1 MFLII
6 AFLGGMISLLS
17 PCTLPVIPLL
27 FAGFQGQ
34 RRHLLALFTG
44 MIVMFTLVAML
55 VTVASE
61 WIVNATLVGRW
72 VALLVLA
79 IAALALIFP
88 QFAQRIAGPAV
99 SAGNALN
106 NRSTQTRGMLSAF
119 LAGLAVGLLWSP
131 CAGPILGA
139 IFSINIAGHSSIT
152 TGALLI
158 AYGGGCALMLA
169 LLAAG
174 GRTLMAPLRAKS
186 ALMARLRQ
194 GAGVVMLATV
204 VFNATGLTTA
214 LKGANG
220 LADNLENSLLSLAN
234 PSTAQPKLQPVVQET
249 PRSDLPSLSGG
260 TGWINGDPVTPESL
274 KGKVVLIDFWT
285 WDCINCQHTLPYVRD
300 WANKYQSQGLVVIGV
315 HTPEYPWEKPLSSVK
330 DAVNKWQ
337 LPYRVVADNN
347 YQIWNAFGNQYWPA
361 HYYFD
366 AKGQLRYTSFGE
378 GNYDKQEQV
387 IQQLLKE
394 TRT

>member
-34 RRHLLALFTG
+34 RRHILALLAG
-44 MIVMFTLVAML
+44 MIVMFTLVAL
-55 VTVASE
+55 VATAASS
-61 WIVNATLVGRW
+61 WIAQATIAGRW
-72 VALLVLA
+72 VALVVLA

-88 QFAQRIAGPAV
+88 TFAQRIAGPAV
-99 SAGNALN
+99 SAGNLLN
-106 NRSTQTRGMLSAF
+106 TRSGQTRGMISAF

-139 IFSINIAGHSSIT
+139 IFSLNIAGHSAIA
-152 TGALLI
+152 TGALLA
-158 AYGGGCALMLA
+158 AYGSGCALMLG
-169 LLAAG
+169 LLVAG
-174 GRTLMAPLRAKS
+174 GRTLMAPLRARS
-186 ALMARLRQ
+186 ALMVRLRK
-194 GAGVVMLATV
+194 GAGVVMLATIA
-204 VFNATGLTTA
+204 FNATGMTSV

-220 LADNLENSLLSLAN
+220 VADRLENSLLSLAK
-234 PSTAQPKLQPVVQET
+234 PTTTPVKLQPVVMTEPSSQ
-249 PRSDLPSLSGG
+249 LPSLSGG
-260 TGWINGDPVTPESL
+260 TGWINGDPVTSDSL
-274 KGKVVLIDFWT
+274 RGKVVLIDFWT
-285 WDCINCQHTLPYVRD
+285 WDCINCQHTLPHVRD
-300 WANKYQSQGLVVIGV
+300 WAKKYQSQGLVVIGV
-315 HTPEYPWEKPLSSVK
+315 HTPEYPWEKPLASVQK
-330 DAVNKWQ
+330 AVTKWQ
-337 LPYRVVADNN
+337 LPYRVVTDNN

-378 GNYDKQEQV
+378 GNYDQQEKV

-394 TRT
+394 ARS

>member
-34 RRHLLALFTG
+34 RRHILALLAG
-44 MIVMFTLVAML
+44 MIVMFTLVAL
-55 VTVASE
+55 VATAASN
-61 WIVNATLVGRW
+61 WIAQATIAGRW
-72 VALLVLA
+72 VALVVLA

-88 QFAQRIAGPAV
+88 TFAQRIAGPAV
-99 SAGNALN
+99 SAGNLLN
-106 NRSTQTRGMLSAF
+106 TRSGQTRGTLSAF

-139 IFSINIAGHSSIT
+139 IFSLNIAGHSAIA
-152 TGALLI
+152 TGALLA
-158 AYGGGCALMLA
+158 AYGSGCALMLG
-169 LLAAG
+169 LLVIG
-174 GRTLMAPLRAKS
+174 GRALMAPLRARS
-186 ALMARLRQ
+186 ALMERLRK

-204 VFNATGLTTA
+204 AFNATGMTSV

-220 LADNLENSLLSLAN
+220 VADRLENSLLTLAK
-234 PSTAQPKLQPVVQET
+234 PATAPVKLQPVVMTEPSSQ
-249 PRSDLPSLSGG
+249 LPSLSGG
-260 TGWINGDPVTPESL
+260 TGWVNGDPVTSDSL
-274 KGKVVLIDFWT
+274 RGKVVLIDFWT

-300 WANKYQSQGLVVIGV
+300 WAKKYQSQGLVVIGV
-315 HTPEYPWEKPLSSVK
+315 HTPEYPWEKPLASVQK
-330 DAVNKWQ
+330 AVTKWQ
-337 LPYRVVADNN
+337 LPYRVVTDNN
-347 YQIWNAFGNQYWPA
+347 YKIWNAFGNQYWPA

-378 GNYDKQEQV
+378 GNYEQQEKV

-394 TRT
+394 ARS

>member
-34 RRHLLALFTG
+34 RRHLLALFAG

-55 VTVASE
+55 VTAASE

-106 NRSTQTRGMLSAF
+106 NRSTQTRGVFSAF

-158 AYGGGCALMLA
+158 AYGSGCALMLA
-169 LLAAG
+169 LLAVG

-194 GAGVVMLATV
+194 GAGVVMLAAV
-204 VFNATGLTTA
+204 VFNATGLTTT

-220 LADNLENSLLSLAN
+220 LADSLENSLLSLAK
-234 PSTAQPKLQPVVQET
+234 PATAQPKLQPVVQEA

-330 DAVNKWQ
+330 EAVNKWQ

-387 IQQLLKE
+387 IKQLLKE
-394 TRT
+394 ART

>member
-34 RRHLLALFTG
+34 RRHILALFAG
-44 MIVMFTLVAML
+44 MIVMFTLVAMA

-61 WIVNATLVGRW
+61 WIAEATLIGRW
-72 VALLVLA
+72 VALVILA
-79 IAALALIFP
+79 IAALSLIFP
-88 QFAQRIAGPAV
+88 SFAQRIARPAV
-99 SAGNALN
+99 SVGNILN
-106 NRSTQTRGMLSAF
+106 TRSGQTRGIASAF

-139 IFSINIAGHSSIT
+139 IFSINIAGHSAIA
-152 TGALLI
+152 TGALLA
-158 AYGGGCALMLA
+158 AYGSGCALMLG
-169 LLAAG
+169 LLIVG
-174 GRTLMAPLRAKS
+174 GRKLVAPLRTKS
-186 ALMARLRQ
+186 ALMERLRQ
-194 GAGVVMLATV
+194 TAGGVMLAAV
-204 VFNATGLTTA
+204 ALNATGVTSI

-220 LADNLENSLLSLAN
+220 VADYLETSLLNLAK
-234 PSTAQPKLQPVVQET
+234 PATTPVKLQPVVLTEPSSQ
-249 PRSDLPSLSGG
+249 LPSLSGG
-260 TGWINGDPVTPESL
+260 TGWINGDSVTSESL
-274 KGKVVLIDFWT
+274 RGKVVLIDFWT
-285 WDCINCQHTLPYVRD
+285 WDCINCQHTLPHVRD
-300 WANKYQSQGLVVIGV
+300 WATKYQSQGLVVIGV

-330 DAVNKWQ
+330 NAVNKWQ
-337 LPYRVVADNN
+337 LPYRVVTDNN

-378 GNYDKQEQV
+378 GNYEQQEKV

-394 TRT
+394 ARS

>member
-34 RRHLLALFTG
+34 RRHILALLAG
-44 MIVMFTLVAML
+44 MIVMFTLVAL
-55 VTVASE
+55 VATAASN
-61 WIVNATLVGRW
+61 WIAQATIAGRW
-72 VALLVLA
+72 VALVVLA

-88 QFAQRIAGPAV
+88 TFAQRIAGPAV
-99 SAGNALN
+99 SAGNLLN
-106 NRSTQTRGMLSAF
+106 TRSGQTRGTLSAF

-139 IFSINIAGHSSIT
+139 IFSLNIAGHSAIA
-152 TGALLI
+152 TGALLA
-158 AYGGGCALMLA
+158 AYGSGCALMLG
-169 LLAAG
+169 LLVIG
-174 GRTLMAPLRAKS
+174 GRALMAPLRARS
-186 ALMARLRQ
+186 ALMERLRK

-204 VFNATGLTTA
+204 AFNATGMTSV

-220 LADNLENSLLSLAN
+220 VADRLENSLLTLAK
-234 PSTAQPKLQPVVQET
+234 PATAPVKLQPVAMTE
-249 PRSDLPSLSGG
+249 PRSQLPSLSGG
-260 TGWINGDPVTPESL
+260 TGWVNGDPVTSDSL
-274 KGKVVLIDFWT
+274 RGKVVLIDFWT
-285 WDCINCQHTLPYVRD
+285 WDCINCQHTLPHVRD
-300 WANKYQSQGLVVIGV
+300 WAKKYQAQGLVVIGV
-315 HTPEYPWEKPLSSVK
+315 HTPEYPWEKPLASVQK
-330 DAVNKWQ
+330 AVTKWQ
-337 LPYRVVADNN
+337 LPYRVVTDNN
-347 YQIWNAFGNQYWPA
+347 YKIWNAFGNQYWPA

-378 GNYDKQEQV
+378 GNYDQQEKV

-394 TRT
+394 ARS

>member
-34 RRHLLALFTG
+34 RRHLLALFAG
-44 MIVMFTLVAML
+44 MIVMFTLVAMA

-61 WIVNATLVGRW
+61 WIAEATIIGRW
-72 VALLVLA
+72 VALVILA
-79 IAALALIFP
+79 IAALSLISP
-88 QFAQRIAGPAV
+88 SFAQRIAQPAV
-99 SAGNALN
+99 SAGNILN
-106 NRSTQTRGMLSAF
+106 TRSGQTRGISSAF

-139 IFSINIAGHSSIT
+139 IFSINIAGSSAIA
-152 TGALLI
+152 TGVLLA
-158 AYGGGCALMLA
+158 AYGSGCALMLG
-169 LLAAG
+169 LLIIG
-174 GRTLMAPLRAKS
+174 GRKLMAPLRAKP
-186 ALMARLRQ
+186 ALMERLRQ
-194 GAGVVMLATV
+194 AAGGVMLAAV
-204 VFNATGLTTA
+204 ALNATGVTSI

-220 LADNLENSLLSLAN
+220 VADRLETSLLNLAK
-234 PSTAQPKLQPVVQET
+234 PATTPVKLQPVVMAEPSSQ
-249 PRSDLPSLSGG
+249 LPSLSGG
-260 TGWINGDPVTPESL
+260 TGWINGDSVTSESL
-274 KGKVVLIDFWT
+274 RGKVVLIDFWT
-285 WDCINCQHTLPYVRD
+285 WDCINCQHTLPHVRD
-300 WANKYQSQGLVVIGV
+300 WATKYQSQGLVVIGV

-330 DAVNKWQ
+330 NAVNKWQ
-337 LPYRVVADNN
+337 LPYRVVTDNN

-378 GNYDKQEQV
+378 GNYEQQEKV

-394 TRT
+394 ARS

>member
-34 RRHLLALFTG
+34 RRHIVALLAG
-44 MIVMFTLVAML
+44 MIVMFTLVAL
-55 VTVASE
+55 VATAASN
-61 WIVNATLVGRW
+61 WIAQATIAGRW
-72 VALLVLA
+72 VALVVLA

-88 QFAQRIAGPAV
+88 TFAQRIAGPAV
-99 SAGNALN
+99 SAGNLLN
-106 NRSTQTRGMLSAF
+106 TRSGQTHGTLSAF

-139 IFSINIAGHSSIT
+139 IFSLNIAGHSAIA
-152 TGALLI
+152 TGALLA
-158 AYGGGCALMLA
+158 AYGSGCALMLG
-169 LLAAG
+169 LLVIG
-174 GRTLMAPLRAKS
+174 GRALMAPLRARS
-186 ALMARLRQ
+186 ALMERLRK

-204 VFNATGLTTA
+204 AFNATGMTSV

-220 LADNLENSLLSLAN
+220 VADRLENSLLTLAK
-234 PSTAQPKLQPVVQET
+234 PATAPVKLQPVMTEPSSQ
-249 PRSDLPSLSGG
+249 LPSLSGG
-260 TGWINGDPVTPESL
+260 TGWVNGDPVTSDSL
-274 KGKVVLIDFWT
+274 RGKVVLIDFWT
-285 WDCINCQHTLPYVRD
+285 WDCINCQHTLPHVRD
-300 WANKYQSQGLVVIGV
+300 WAKKYQAQGLVVIGV
-315 HTPEYPWEKPLSSVK
+315 HTPEYPWEKPLASVQK
-330 DAVNKWQ
+330 AVTKWQ
-337 LPYRVVADNN
+337 LPYRVVTDNN
-347 YQIWNAFGNQYWPA
+347 YKIWNAFGNQYWPA

-378 GNYDKQEQV
+378 GNYDQQEKV

-394 TRT
+394 ARS

>member
-34 RRHLLALFTG
+34 RRHILALLAG
-44 MIVMFTLVAML
+44 MIVMFTLVAL
-55 VTVASE
+55 VATAASN
-61 WIVNATLVGRW
+61 WIAQATIAGRW
-72 VALLVLA
+72 VALVVLA

-88 QFAQRIAGPAV
+88 TFAQRIAGPAV
-99 SAGNALN
+99 SAGNLLN
-106 NRSTQTRGMLSAF
+106 TRSGQTRGTLSAF

-139 IFSINIAGHSSIT
+139 IFSLNIAGHSAIA
-152 TGALLI
+152 TGALLA
-158 AYGGGCALMLA
+158 AYGSGCALMLG
-169 LLAAG
+169 LLVIG
-174 GRTLMAPLRAKS
+174 GRALMAPLRARS
-186 ALMARLRQ
+186 ALMERLRK

-204 VFNATGLTTA
+204 AFNATGMTSV

-220 LADNLENSLLSLAN
+220 VADRLENSLLTLAK
-234 PSTAQPKLQPVVQET
+234 PATAPVKLQPVAMTEPSSQ
-249 PRSDLPSLSGG
+249 LPSLSGG
-260 TGWINGDPVTPESL
+260 TGWVNGDPVTSDSL
-274 KGKVVLIDFWT
+274 RGKVVLIDFWA
-285 WDCINCQHTLPYVRD
+285 WDCINCQHTLPHVRD
-300 WANKYQSQGLVVIGV
+300 WAQKYQAQGLVVIGV
-315 HTPEYPWEKPLSSVK
+315 HTPEYPWEKPLASVQK
-330 DAVNKWQ
+330 AVTKWQ
-337 LPYRVVADNN
+337 LPYRVVTDNN
-347 YQIWNAFGNQYWPA
+347 YKIWNAFGNQYWPA

-378 GNYDKQEQV
+378 GNYEQQEKV

-394 TRT
+394 ARS

>member
-1 MFLII
+1 MFLIV

-106 NRSTQTRGMLSAF
+106 NRSTQTRGMVSAF

-366 AKGQLRYTSFGE
+366 AKGQLRYTLFGE

-394 TRT
+394 ART

>member
-1 MFLII
+1 MFLIV

-106 NRSTQTRGMLSAF
+106 NRSTQTRGMVSAF

-394 TRT
+394 ART

>member
-34 RRHLLALFTG
+34 RRHILALFAG
-44 MIVMFTLVAML
+44 MIVMFTLVAMA

-61 WIVNATLVGRW
+61 WIAEATIIGRW
-72 VALLVLA
+72 VALVILA
-79 IAALALIFP
+79 IVALSLISP
-88 QFAQRIAGPAV
+88 SFARRIAQPAV
-99 SAGNALN
+99 SVGNALN
-106 NRSTQTRGMLSAF
+106 TRSGQTRGIASAF

-139 IFSINIAGHSSIT
+139 IFSINIAGNSAIA
-152 TGALLI
+152 TGALLA
-158 AYGGGCALMLA
+158 AYGSGCALMLG
-169 LLAAG
+169 LLIIG
-174 GRTLMAPLRAKS
+174 GRKLMAPLRAKS
-186 ALMARLRQ
+186 ALMERLRQ
-194 GAGVVMLATV
+194 AAGGVMLAAV
-204 VFNATGLTTA
+204 ALNATGVTSI

-220 LADNLENSLLSLAN
+220 VADYLETSLLNLAK
-234 PSTAQPKLQPVVQET
+234 PATTPVKLQPVVMAEPSSQ
-249 PRSDLPSLSGG
+249 LPSLSGG
-260 TGWINGDPVTPESL
+260 TGWINGDSVTSESL
-274 KGKVVLIDFWT
+274 RGKVVLIDFWT
-285 WDCINCQHTLPYVRD
+285 WDCINCQHTLPHVRD
-300 WANKYQSQGLVVIGV
+300 WATKYQSQGLVVIGV

-330 DAVNKWQ
+330 NAVNKWQ
-337 LPYRVVADNN
+337 LPYRVVTDNN

-378 GNYDKQEQV
+378 GNYEQQEKV

-394 TRT
+394 ARS

>member
-34 RRHLLALFTG
+34 RRHILALLAG
-44 MIVMFTLVAML
+44 MIVMFTLVAL
-55 VTVASE
+55 VATAASS
-61 WIVNATLVGRW
+61 WIAQATIAGRW
-72 VALLVLA
+72 VALVVLA

-88 QFAQRIAGPAV
+88 TFAQRIAGPAV
-99 SAGNALN
+99 SAGNLLN
-106 NRSTQTRGMLSAF
+106 TRSGQTRGMISAF

-139 IFSINIAGHSSIT
+139 IFSLNIAGHSAIA
-152 TGALLI
+152 TGALLA
-158 AYGGGCALMLA
+158 AYGSGCALMLG
-169 LLAAG
+169 LLVAG
-174 GRTLMAPLRAKS
+174 GRTLMAPLRARS
-186 ALMARLRQ
+186 ALMERLRK

-204 VFNATGLTTA
+204 AFNATGMTSV

-220 LADNLENSLLSLAN
+220 VADRLENSLLSLAK
-234 PSTAQPKLQPVVQET
+234 PTTTPVKLQPVVMTEPSSQ
-249 PRSDLPSLSGG
+249 LPSLSGG
-260 TGWINGDPVTPESL
+260 TGWINGDPVTSDSL
-274 KGKVVLIDFWT
+274 RGKVVLIDFWT

-300 WANKYQSQGLVVIGV
+300 WAKKYQSQGLMVIGV
-315 HTPEYPWEKPLSSVK
+315 HTPEYPWEKPLASVQK
-330 DAVNKWQ
+330 AVTKWQ
-337 LPYRVVADNN
+337 LPYRVVTDNN

-378 GNYDKQEQV
+378 GNYDQQEKV

-394 TRT
+394 ARS

>member
-34 RRHLLALFTG
+34 RRHILALFAG
-44 MIVMFTLVAML
+44 MIVMFTLVAMA

-61 WIVNATLVGRW
+61 WIAEATIIGRW
-72 VALLVLA
+72 VALVILA
-79 IAALALIFP
+79 IAALSLISP
-88 QFAQRIAGPAV
+88 SFARRIAQPAV
-99 SAGNALN
+99 SVGNALN
-106 NRSTQTRGMLSAF
+106 TRSGQTRGIASAF

-131 CAGPILGA
+131 CAGPVLGT
-139 IFSINIAGHSSIT
+139 IFSINIAGNSAIA
-152 TGALLI
+152 TGALLA
-158 AYGGGCALMLA
+158 AYGSGCALMLG
-169 LLAAG
+169 LLIIG
-174 GRTLMAPLRAKS
+174 GRKLMAPLRAKS
-186 ALMARLRQ
+186 ALMERLRQ
-194 GAGVVMLATV
+194 AAGGVMLAAV
-204 VFNATGLTTA
+204 ALNATGVTSI

-220 LADNLENSLLSLAN
+220 VADYLETSLLNLAK
-234 PSTAQPKLQPVVQET
+234 PATTPVKLQPVVMAEPSSQ
-249 PRSDLPSLSGG
+249 LPSLSGG
-260 TGWINGDPVTPESL
+260 TGWINGDSVTSESL
-274 KGKVVLIDFWT
+274 RGKVVLIDFWT
-285 WDCINCQHTLPYVRD
+285 WDCINCQHTLPHVRD
-300 WANKYQSQGLVVIGV
+300 WATKYQSQGLVVIGV

-330 DAVNKWQ
+330 NAVNKWQ
-337 LPYRVVADNN
+337 LPYRVVTDNN

-378 GNYDKQEQV
+378 GNYEQQEKV

-394 TRT
+394 ARS

>member
-34 RRHLLALFTG
+34 RRHILALLAG
-44 MIVMFTLVAML
+44 MIVMFTLVAL
-55 VTVASE
+55 VATAASN
-61 WIVNATLVGRW
+61 WIAQATIAGRW
-72 VALLVLA
+72 VALVVLA

-88 QFAQRIAGPAV
+88 TFAQRIAGPAV
-99 SAGNALN
+99 SAGNLLN
-106 NRSTQTRGMLSAF
+106 TRSGQTRGTLSAF

-139 IFSINIAGHSSIT
+139 IFSLNIAGHSAIAT
-152 TGALLI
+152 WALLA
-158 AYGGGCALMLA
+158 AYGSGCALMLG
-169 LLAAG
+169 LLVIG
-174 GRTLMAPLRAKS
+174 GRALMAPLRARS
-186 ALMARLRQ
+186 ALMDRLRK

-204 VFNATGLTTA
+204 AFNATGMTSV

-220 LADNLENSLLSLAN
+220 VADHLENSLLTLAK
-234 PSTAQPKLQPVVQET
+234 PATAPVKLQPVVMTEPSSQ
-249 PRSDLPSLSGG
+249 LPSLSGG
-260 TGWINGDPVTPESL
+260 TGWVNGDPVTSDSL
-274 KGKVVLIDFWT
+274 RGKVVLIDFWT
-285 WDCINCQHTLPYVRD
+285 WDCINCQHTLPHVRD
-300 WANKYQSQGLVVIGV
+300 WAQKYQAQGLVVIGV
-315 HTPEYPWEKPLSSVK
+315 HTPEYPWEKPLASVQK
-330 DAVNKWQ
+330 AVTKWQ
-337 LPYRVVADNN
+337 LPYRVVTDNN
-347 YQIWNAFGNQYWPA
+347 YKIWNAFGNQYWPA

-378 GNYDKQEQV
+378 GNYEQQEKV

-394 TRT
+394 ARS

>member
-34 RRHLLALFTG
+34 RRHILALLAG
-44 MIVMFTLVAML
+44 MIVMFTLVAL
-55 VTVASE
+55 VATAASN
-61 WIVNATLVGRW
+61 WIAQATIAGRW
-72 VALLVLA
+72 VALVVLA

-88 QFAQRIAGPAV
+88 TFAQRIAGPAV
-99 SAGNALN
+99 SAGNLLN
-106 NRSTQTRGMLSAF
+106 TRSGQTRGTLSAF

-139 IFSINIAGHSSIT
+139 IFSLNIAGHSAIA
-152 TGALLI
+152 TGALLA
-158 AYGGGCALMLA
+158 AYGSGCALMLG
-169 LLAAG
+169 LLVIG
-174 GRTLMAPLRAKS
+174 GRALMAPLRARS
-186 ALMARLRQ
+186 ALMERLRK

-204 VFNATGLTTA
+204 AFNATGMTSV

-220 LADNLENSLLSLAN
+220 VADRLENSLLTLAK
-234 PSTAQPKLQPVVQET
+234 PATAPVKLQPVVMTEPSSQ
-249 PRSDLPSLSGG
+249 LPSLSGG
-260 TGWINGDPVTPESL
+260 TGWVNGDPVTSDSL
-274 KGKVVLIDFWT
+274 RGKVVLIDFWT
-285 WDCINCQHTLPYVRD
+285 WDCINCQHTLPHVRD
-300 WANKYQSQGLVVIGV
+300 WAKKYQSQGLVVIGV
-315 HTPEYPWEKPLSSVK
+315 HTPEYPWEKPLASVQK
-330 DAVNKWQ
+330 AVTKWQ
-337 LPYRVVADNN
+337 LPYRVVTDNN
-347 YQIWNAFGNQYWPA
+347 YKIWNAFGNQYWPA

-378 GNYDKQEQV
+378 GNYDQQEKV

-394 TRT
+394 ARS

>member
-34 RRHLLALFTG
+34 RRHILALLAG
-44 MIVMFTLVAML
+44 MIVMFTLVAL
-55 VTVASE
+55 VATAASS
-61 WIVNATLVGRW
+61 WIAQATIAGRW
-72 VALLVLA
+72 VALVVLA

-88 QFAQRIAGPAV
+88 TFAQRIAGPAV
-99 SAGNALN
+99 SAGNLLN
-106 NRSTQTRGMLSAF
+106 TRSGQTRGMISAF

-139 IFSINIAGHSSIT
+139 IFSLNIAGHSAIA
-152 TGALLI
+152 TGALLA
-158 AYGGGCALMLA
+158 AYGSGCALMLG
-169 LLAAG
+169 LLVAG
-174 GRTLMAPLRAKS
+174 GRMLMAPLRARS
-186 ALMARLRQ
+186 ALMERLRK

-204 VFNATGLTTA
+204 AFNATGMTSV

-220 LADNLENSLLSLAN
+220 VADRLENSLLSLAK
-234 PSTAQPKLQPVVQET
+234 PTATPVKLQPVVMTEPSSQ
-249 PRSDLPSLSGG
+249 LPSLSGG
-260 TGWINGDPVTPESL
+260 TGWINGDPVTSDSL
-274 KGKVVLIDFWT
+274 RGKVVLIDFWT

-300 WANKYQSQGLVVIGV
+300 WAKKYQSQGLVVIGV
-315 HTPEYPWEKPLSSVK
+315 HTPEYPWEKPLASVQK
-330 DAVNKWQ
+330 AVTKWQ
-337 LPYRVVADNN
+337 LPYRVVTDNN

-378 GNYDKQEQV
+378 GNYDQQEKV

-394 TRT
+394 ARS

>member
-1 MFLII
+1 MFLIV

-34 RRHLLALFTG
+34 RRHFLALFTG

-106 NRSTQTRGMLSAF
+106 NRSTQTRGMVSAF

-220 LADNLENSLLSLAN
+220 LADSLENSLLSLAK

-285 WDCINCQHTLPYVRD
+285 WDCINCQHTLPHVRD
-300 WANKYQSQGLVVIGV
+300 WATKYQSQGLVVIGV
-315 HTPEYPWEKPLSSVK
+315 HTPEYPWEKPLASVK
-330 DAVNKWQ
+330 NAVNKWQ
-337 LPYRVVADNN
+337 LPYRVVTDNN

-366 AKGQLRYTSFGE
+366 AKGQLRYTAFGE
-378 GNYDKQEQV
+378 GDYAQQEKV

-394 TRT
+394 ARS

>member
-34 RRHLLALFTG
+34 RRHILALFAG
-44 MIVMFTLVAML
+44 MIVMFTLVAMA

-61 WIVNATLVGRW
+61 WIAEATIIGRW
-72 VALLVLA
+72 VALVILA
-79 IAALALIFP
+79 IAALSLISP
-88 QFAQRIAGPAV
+88 SFARRIAQPAV
-99 SAGNALN
+99 SVGNALN
-106 NRSTQTRGMLSAF
+106 TRSGQTRGIASAF

-139 IFSINIAGHSSIT
+139 IFSINIAGNSAIA
-152 TGALLI
+152 TGALLA
-158 AYGGGCALMLA
+158 AYGSGCALMLG
-169 LLAAG
+169 LLIIG
-174 GRTLMAPLRAKS
+174 GRKLMAPLRAKS
-186 ALMARLRQ
+186 ALMERLRQ
-194 GAGVVMLATV
+194 AAGGVMLAAV
-204 VFNATGLTTA
+204 ALNATGVTSI

-220 LADNLENSLLSLAN
+220 VADYLETSLLNLAK
-234 PSTAQPKLQPVVQET
+234 PATTPVKLQPVVMAEPSSQ
-249 PRSDLPSLSGG
+249 LPSLSGG
-260 TGWINGDPVTPESL
+260 TGWINGDSVTSESL
-274 KGKVVLIDFWT
+274 RGKVVLIDFWT
-285 WDCINCQHTLPYVRD
+285 WDCINCQHTLPHVRD
-300 WANKYQSQGLVVIGV
+300 WATKYQSQGLVVIGV

-330 DAVNKWQ
+330 NAVNKWQ
-337 LPYRVVADNN
+337 LPYRVVTDNN

-366 AKGQLRYTSFGE
+366 AKGQLRYISFGE
-378 GNYDKQEQV
+378 GNYEQQEKV

-394 TRT
+394 ARS

>member
-34 RRHLLALFTG
+34 RRHILALLAG
-44 MIVMFTLVAML
+44 MIVMFTLVAL
-55 VTVASE
+55 VATAASN
-61 WIVNATLVGRW
+61 WIAQATIAGRW
-72 VALLVLA
+72 VALVVMA

-88 QFAQRIAGPAV
+88 TFAQRIAGPAV
-99 SAGNALN
+99 SAGNLLN
-106 NRSTQTRGMLSAF
+106 TRSGQTRGTLSAF

-139 IFSINIAGHSSIT
+139 IFSLNIAGHSAIA
-152 TGALLI
+152 TGALLA
-158 AYGGGCALMLA
+158 AYGSGCALMLG
-169 LLAAG
+169 LLVIG
-174 GRTLMAPLRAKS
+174 GRALMAPLRARS
-186 ALMARLRQ
+186 ALMERLRK

-204 VFNATGLTTA
+204 AFNATGMTSV

-220 LADNLENSLLSLAN
+220 VADRLENSLLTLAK
-234 PSTAQPKLQPVVQET
+234 PATAPVKLQPVVMTEPSSQ
-249 PRSDLPSLSGG
+249 LPSLSGG
-260 TGWINGDPVTPESL
+260 TGWVNGDPVTSDSL
-274 KGKVVLIDFWT
+274 RGKVVLIDFWT
-285 WDCINCQHTLPYVRD
+285 WDCINCQHTLPHVRD
-300 WANKYQSQGLVVIGV
+300 WAKKYQAQGLVVIGV
-315 HTPEYPWEKPLSSVK
+315 HTPEYPWEKPLASVQK
-330 DAVNKWQ
+330 AVTKWQ
-337 LPYRVVADNN
+337 LPYRVVTDNN
-347 YQIWNAFGNQYWPA
+347 YKIWNAFGNQYWPA

-378 GNYDKQEQV
+378 GNYEQQEKV

-394 TRT
+394 ARS

>member
-34 RRHLLALFTG
+34 RRHLLALFAG

-61 WIVNATLVGRW
+61 WIVNATLIGRW

-106 NRSTQTRGMLSAF
+106 NRSTQTRGVLSAF

-194 GAGVVMLATV
+194 GAGVVMLAAV
-204 VFNATGLTTA
+204 VFNATGLTTT

-220 LADNLENSLLSLAN
+220 LADSLENSLLSLAK
-234 PSTAQPKLQPVVQET
+234 PATAQPKLQPVVQEA

-394 TRT
+394 ART

>member
-34 RRHLLALFTG
+34 RRHLLALFAG

-55 VTVASE
+55 VTAASE

-106 NRSTQTRGMLSAF
+106 NSSTQTRGMLSAF

-194 GAGVVMLATV
+194 GAGVVMLAAV
-204 VFNATGLTTA
+204 VFNATGLTST

-220 LADNLENSLLSLAN
+220 LADSLENSLLSLAK
-234 PSTAQPKLQPVVQET
+234 PATTQPKLQPVVQET

-260 TGWINGDPVTPESL
+260 TGWINGDPITPESL

-330 DAVNKWQ
+330 NAVNKWQ
-337 LPYRVVADNN
+337 LPYRVVTDNN

-394 TRT
+394 ART

>member
-1 MFLII
+1 MFLIV

-220 LADNLENSLLSLAN
+220 LADSLENSLLSLAK

-394 TRT
+394 ART

>member
-34 RRHLLALFTG
+34 RRHILALLAG
-44 MIVMFTLVAML
+44 MIVMFTLVAL
-55 VTVASE
+55 VATAASN
-61 WIVNATLVGRW
+61 WIAQATIAGRW
-72 VALLVLA
+72 VALVVLA

-88 QFAQRIAGPAV
+88 TFAQRIAGPAV
-99 SAGNALN
+99 SAGNLLN
-106 NRSTQTRGMLSAF
+106 TRSGQTRGTLSAF

-139 IFSINIAGHSSIT
+139 IFSLNIAGHSAIA
-152 TGALLI
+152 TGALLA
-158 AYGGGCALMLA
+158 AYGSGCALMLG
-169 LLAAG
+169 LLVIG
-174 GRTLMAPLRAKS
+174 GRALMAPLRARS
-186 ALMARLRQ
+186 ALMERLRK

-204 VFNATGLTTA
+204 AFNATGMTSV

-220 LADNLENSLLSLAN
+220 VADCLENSLLTLAK
-234 PSTAQPKLQPVVQET
+234 PATAPVKLQPVVMTEPSSQ
-249 PRSDLPSLSGG
+249 LPSLSGG
-260 TGWINGDPVTPESL
+260 TGWVNGDPVTSDSL
-274 KGKVVLIDFWT
+274 RGKVVLIDFWT
-285 WDCINCQHTLPYVRD
+285 WDCINCQHTLPHVRD
-300 WANKYQSQGLVVIGV
+300 WAKKYQAQGLVVIGV
-315 HTPEYPWEKPLSSVK
+315 HTPEYPWEKPLASVQK
-330 DAVNKWQ
+330 AVTKWQ

-347 YQIWNAFGNQYWPA
+347 YKIWNAFGNQYWPA

-378 GNYDKQEQV
+378 GNYDQQEKV

-394 TRT
+394 ARS